1 MTTPTDARKDETI
14 EVTAE
19 TFPPELAP
27 LFAPV
32 RTLAGAGPKVET
44 ALARLL
50 RVSTDQPPRLID
62 LLWHFPMGFTD
73 RRFQP
78 TISEAQPGCIA
89 TLKVTVKKHKPVPA
103 SARAPYKVT
112 CEDESGVIDLVFFHA
127 DRRFLERLLP
137 VGEERYIS
145 GAIERF
151 GERVQMP
158 HPDHILAQAQF
169 DAMPDLEPVYPL
181 GAGVTQKLLRRFIGQ
196 ALDRIPEMRDWIDA
210 RLKTEQEWP
219 DFRAALDL
227 IHRPLGDGDI
237 QDASRARKRLAYDEL
252 FASQLAIA
260 VMRRQFRR
268 GGGRA
273 VIGDGA
279 LAGRVRAALP
289 FTLTSA
295 QEIALAEIGSDMSAP
310 RRMLRLLQGDVGSGK
325 TAVALLAMARAVEA
339 GFQAVLMAPTEVL
352 ARQHYDT
359 IEPVA
364 AACAFRV
371 SLLTGREKGR
381 ARLMRLDAL
390 QSGETDVLI
399 GTHALFQPDV
409 RFRDLA
415 LAVIDEQHRF
425 GVHQRFALQAKGG
438 AVGCDV
444 LVMTATPIPRTLVL
458 THYGDMDV
466 SRLNEKPAGRKP
478 ILTRALPIDRLD
490 EVVRGIARA
499 QKRGAQVYWVCPLI
513 ETSPKVEAAAAEE
526 RAAHLRQYFGD
537 AVGLVHGRMKAADK
551 DDAMRAFAGGETAI
565 LVATTVIEVGVN
577 VPNAS
582 VMVIEHAQ
590 KFGLAQLHQLR
601 GRVGRGDTQST
612 CILLYEGPLSETAR
626 ARLDVLRQTNDGFKI
641 SEEDLRLRGGGDALG
656 TRQSGDAGF
665 RVARIPGDAGLLQS
679 AADQTKY
686 LLSKDPHL
694 ESPAGRA
701 AKLCLRI
708 FERDDAVR
716 LLDAG

>member
-1 MTTPTDARKDETI
+1 MTQTTDWI
-14 EVTAE
+14 EAIAE
-19 TFPPELAP
+19 APPELEP

-32 RTLAGAGPKVET
+32 RMLAGAGPKVEA
-44 ALARLL
+44 ALAKLL
-50 RVSTDQPPRLID
+50 RCAPDQPPRLID
-62 LLWHFPMGFTD
+62 LLWHFPVGFTD
-73 RRFQP
+73 RRFRP
-78 TISEAQPGCIA
+78 CIA
-89 TLKVTVKKHKPVPA
+89 DAQAGRITTLKITVKKHKPVPA
-103 SARAPYKVT
+103 STRAPYKVT
-112 CEDESGVIDLVFFHA
+112 CEDDSGVIDLVFFHA

-137 VGEERYIS
+137 VSEERYIS
-145 GAIERF
+145 GAVERF

-158 HPDHILAQAQF
+158 HPDHILTQAQF
-169 DAMPDLEPVYPL
+169 EAMPDLEPVYPL
-181 GAGVTQKLLRRFIGQ
+181 GAGVTQKLLRRFTGQ
-196 ALDRIPEMRDWIDA
+196 ALDRIPEIRDWIDP
-210 RLKTEQEWP
+210 RLKTAQKWP

-237 QDASRARKRLAYDEL
+237 QEASRARKRLAYDEL

-273 VIGDGA
+273 IIGDGVLVA
-279 LAGRVRAALP
+279 KVRAALP
-289 FTLTSA
+289 FRLTGA
-295 QEIALAEIGSDMSAP
+295 QEIALAEIGADMAAP

-325 TAVALLAMARAVEA
+325 TAVALIAMARAVEA
-339 GFQAVLMAPTEVL
+339 GHQAAIMAPTEVL
-352 ARQHYDT
+352 AQQHCET
-359 IEPVA
+359 IAPIA
-364 AACAFRV
+364 AACGFRV
-371 SLLTGREKGR
+371 ALLTGREKGR
-381 ARLMRLDAL
+381 SRAGKLVAL
-390 QSGETDVLI
+390 VSGETDMLI

-409 RFRDLA
+409 QFRDLA

-438 AVGCDV
+438 AAGCDV

-466 SRLNEKPAGRKP
+466 SKLNEKPAGRKP
-478 ILTRALPIDRLD
+478 ILTRALPLDRLD
-490 EVVRGIARA
+490 EVVRGLARA
-499 QKRGAQVYWVCPLI
+499 MKRGGQIYWVCPLI
-513 ETSPKVEAAAAEE
+513 ETSPKLEAAAAEE

-537 AVGLVHGRMKAADK
+537 RVGLVHGRMKGAEKDAAV
-551 DDAMRAFAGGETAI
+551 RSFANGEKAI

-601 GRVGRGDTQST
+601 GRVGRGEAQST

-665 RVARIPGDAGLLQS
+665 RVAHMPEDAGLLQS

-686 LLSKDPHL
+686 LLAKDPHL
-694 ESPAGRA
+694 EGPGGNA
-701 AKLCLRI
+701 AKLALRL
-708 FERDDAVR
+708 FERDEAVR